1 MRPTTLIRAIPIT
14 PAEFSPGERTD
25 WNRSEVHPGAA
36 IHRAILA
43 LVWLTFALSSIV
55 FTEPAPVDALLAGL
69 SVLLP
74 VAGLVAVTPAL
85 ASYIALWAVAG
96 ACGLLAATIS
106 RDVAASTVFTSISL
120 YLYVASSMLAGFVAR
135 DPARHSRVILSGWTA
150 ASVIAAIAA
159 LMGYFEILPGAHDL
173 FTKFDRA
180 SGPFKD
186 PNVFGPFL
194 VAPVLYVLHLSLE
207 RSWLRAIVPLAT
219 AGLLALG
226 ILLSYS
232 RGAWINLALAVAIYA
247 VLAFITAATA
257 GARERIVALVL
268 SGAAVIALVT
278 GVAVQDD
285 RIGAFF
291 KDRAS
296 LTQSYDEGPE
306 GRFGGQQK
314 AVQLILE
321 NPLGIGAGQFTSVYH
336 SEEVHNVYLSML
348 LNAGWAGG
356 LMFWLMTGLTI
367 AIGLK
372 AALVTSPARPLFLV
386 AYAAFCATAAEG
398 IVIDIDH
405 WRSFYILMALVWG
418 SAFSPFRSEEVA
430 SR

>member
-1 MRPTTLIRAIPIT
+1 
-14 PAEFSPGERTD
+14 
-25 WNRSEVHPGAA
+25 
-36 IHRAILA
+36 
-43 LVWLTFALSSIV
+43 
-55 FTEPAPVDALLAGL
+55 
-69 SVLLP
+69 
-74 VAGLVAVTPAL
+74 
-85 ASYIALWAVAG
+85 
-96 ACGLLAATIS
+96 
-106 RDVAASTVFTSISL
+106 
-120 YLYVASSMLAGFVAR
+120 
-135 DPARHSRVILSGWTA
+135 
-150 ASVIAAIAA
+150 
-159 LMGYFEILPGAHDL
+159 
-173 FTKFDRA
+173 
-180 SGPFKD
+180 
-186 PNVFGPFL
+186 
-194 VAPVLYVLHLSLE
+194 VLYVLHLSLE